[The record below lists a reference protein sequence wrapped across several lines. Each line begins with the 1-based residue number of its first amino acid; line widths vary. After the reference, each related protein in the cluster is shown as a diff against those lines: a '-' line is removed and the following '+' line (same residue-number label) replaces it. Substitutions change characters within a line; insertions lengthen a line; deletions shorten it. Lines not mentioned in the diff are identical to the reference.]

1 MRKIIS
7 DLYFIPTISNF
18 LSPYLY
24 FDFRKIVYLNVNQ
37 KLIFI
42 YNFPNLMNAKNLSL
56 SISLKFVFNKLSM

>member
-18 LSPYLY
+18 LNPYLY

-37 KLIFI
+37 IFLYINI
-42 YNFPNLMNAKNLSL
+42 YLEYLL
-56 SISLKFVFNKLSM
+56 